1 MNVHGES
8 PTASSLEQAAAWRIR
23 LTESPE
29 LFRAGFSVWLA
40 ADPANEQAWRAV
52 QTPWMFLGEQSTSP
66 SVVRLRRTALVHA
79 YNALRSNWLRAKLRR
94 PPVRLAAAASVLI
107 ALVGGIL
114 WWQHRPL
121 VYTTGPGEQRS
132 VRLADGSRIVLD
144 ASGEVTVRYTADA
157 RTLAL
162 VRGQARFDVAHNP
175 LRPFT
180 VTAAGRKVVATGTAF
195 DVNLIGS
202 ELRVTLLK
210 GHVVILPAD
219 ASVKPFVPVGEPG
232 VNPRMADVAVTGIPP
247 NWQRIALDP
256 GEQLVLAEHAPPHV
270 SRVNVRRVTAWQR
283 GELVF
288 KNEPLR
294 QVLTSIDRY
303 IPEPIVAG
311 DARAGSMRIS
321 GVYQEGDVDGF
332 VGTITHYL
340 PVRAHERSDG
350 TVILTYYRA
359 PRAAAVPASAPQI
372 SAPGASSF

>member
-1 MNVHGES
+1 MNAHSES
-8 PTASSLEQAAAWRIR
+8 CVASSLEQAVAWRIR

-29 LFRAGFSVWLA
+29 LFRAGFSAWLA
-40 ADPANEQAWRAV
+40 ADPVNELAWRTV

-66 SVVRLRRTALVHA
+66 GVVRLRRTALVHA
-79 YNALRSNWLRAKLRR
+79 YNALRTNWLRAKLRR

-107 ALVGGIL
+107 ALIGGIL
-114 WWQHRPL
+114 WWQQRPL
-121 VYTTGPGEQRS
+121 VYATGPGEQRS
-132 VRLADGSRIVLD
+132 VRLVDGSRIVLD
-144 ASGEVTVRYTADA
+144 ASSEVTVRYTADA

-180 VTAAGRKVVATGTAF
+180 VTAGGRKVVATGTAF

-202 ELRVTLLK
+202 ELQVTLLK
-210 GHVVILPAD
+210 GHVVILPAG

-232 VNPRMADVAVTGIPP
+232 VTPRMVDVAVTGIPP
-247 NWQRIALDP
+247 NWRRIALDP

-270 SRVNVRRVTAWQR
+270 ARVNVRRVTAWQR
-283 GELVF
+283 GQLVF
-288 KNEPLR
+288 KNEALR
-294 QVLTSIDRY
+294 QVLTRIDRY

-311 DARAGSMRIS
+311 DPRAANMRIS

-340 PVRAHERSDG
+340 PVQAHERSDG
-350 TVILTYYRA
+350 TVILTYRA
-359 PRAAAVPASAPQI
+359 PPPVAPRVGVAQPPI
-372 SAPGASSF
+372 L

>member
-1 MNVHGES
+1 MNAHGES
-8 PTASSLEQAAAWRIR
+8 TTASSLEQAVAWRIR

-29 LFRAGFSVWLA
+29 LFRAGFSAWLD
-40 ADPANEQAWRAV
+40 ADPAHEQAWRAV
-52 QTPWMFLGEQSTSP
+52 QTPWMFLGEQSTCP

-144 ASGEVTVRYTADA
+144 ASSEVTVRYTADA

-180 VTAAGRKVVATGTAF
+180 VTADGRKVVATGTAF
-195 DVNLIGS
+195 DVNLVGS

-210 GHVVILPAD
+210 GHVVILPAG

-232 VNPRMADVAVTGIPP
+232 VNPRMVDVAVTGIPP

-270 SRVNVRRVTAWQR
+270 SRVNLRRVTAWQR
-283 GELVF
+283 GQLVF
-288 KNEPLR
+288 RNEPLH

-311 DARAGSMRIS
+311 DPRTAQMRIS

-340 PVRAHERSDG
+340 PVQAHERSDG
-350 TVILTYYRA
+350 TVILTYRA
-359 PRAAAVPASAPQI
+359 PRHLAAPASAPQVP
-372 SAPGASSF
+372 AAGAASL

>member
-1 MNVHGES
+1 MTARCDAT
-8 PTASSLEQAAAWRIR
+8 TASSLEQAVAWRIR

-29 LFRAGFSVWLA
+29 LFRAGFSAWLA

-66 SVVRLRRTALVHA
+66 SVVRLRRAALVHA

-107 ALVGGIL
+107 ALVGGVL

-144 ASGEVTVRYTADA
+144 ASSEVTVRYTADA

-162 VRGQARFDVAHNP
+162 IRGQARFDVAHNP

-180 VTAAGRKVVATGTAF
+180 VTADGRKVVATGTAF

-232 VNPRMADVAVTGIPP
+232 VNPRMVDVAVTGIPP
-247 NWQRIALDP
+247 NWRRIALDP

-270 SRVNVRRVTAWQR
+270 SRVNLRRVTAWQR
-283 GELVF
+283 GQLVF
-288 KNEPLR
+288 KNEPLH

-311 DARAGSMRIS
+311 DARTANMRIS

-340 PVRAHERSDG
+340 PVQAQERANG
-350 TVILTYYRA
+350 TVILTYRA
-359 PRAAAVPASAPQI
+359 SQHLPAPVSTPRSRPS
-372 SAPGASSF
+372 GASSL